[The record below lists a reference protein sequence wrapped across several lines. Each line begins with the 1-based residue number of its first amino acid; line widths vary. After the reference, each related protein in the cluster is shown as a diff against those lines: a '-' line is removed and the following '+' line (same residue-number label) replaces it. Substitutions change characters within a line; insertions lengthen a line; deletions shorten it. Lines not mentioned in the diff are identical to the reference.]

1 MIKITDKP
9 PIKFGKIIRESVED
23 ALLEHGFVFDNEYEI
38 PVYNGDGVRLS
49 PEEIEQMLGTSPEAE
64 ADSPSPVNEDESHV
78 LYSRERGGVEQF
90 IGFIRKYYSDK
101 YDKDC
106 DDEAEKEPH
115 LADENDKHRY
125 SRHFFEVTLVINHG
139 GRNLLTTGEAGIGR
153 NGEEYWYYEDE
164 EDLRT
169 LLREKI
175 IPLLTTVG
183 MKDFDE
189 QLEDES
195 EYSARSKQANQK
207 PISNVI

>member
-1 MIKITDKP
+1 MMKITDKP

-23 ALLEHGFVFDNEYEI
+23 ALLEYGFVFDNEYEI

-64 ADSPSPVNEDESHV
+64 ADSPPPVNEDESHV
-78 LYSRERGGVEQF
+78 LYSREREGVEQF
-90 IGFIRKYYSDK
+90 IGFIRKYHSDK

-115 LADENDKHRY
+115 RADENDKHRY

-153 NGEEYWYYEDE
+153 NGEDYWYYEDE
-164 EDLRT
+164 KDLRT

-189 QLEDES
+189 QSEDES
-195 EYSARSKQANQK
+195 EYSAGSNQGNQK
-207 PISNVI
+207 PISNVV